1 MLREH
6 FHSIR
11 GKNGDISFLSLL
23 TRTRIMYLL
32 FVAAVVA
39 VVMAVVMM
47 VMAVV
52 AVVMEC

>member
-1 MLREH
+1 MLRQH

-32 FVAAVVA
+32 LVAA
-39 VVMAVVMM
+39 VVMAVVMV